1 MITVITGDDRIKAE
15 GEVKK
20 RLGEEYEVFEGEELE
35 PGDLTG
41 IFLGMSLF
49 SAGGRK
55 ILVKGML
62 ENKEAVE
69 ELMGRLEE
77 FLGTKAEVVIWEEK
91 IDKRSVLYK
100 KLGQA
105 GVEVKEFK
113 RGEEIDM
120 RAVLNIYNIA
130 LRDGKRA
137 LEEIEK
143 IESKQDPYMFFG
155 LMVAQALKQ
164 LEWRPN
170 GAREKRIVR
179 ELGEVDMEMK
189 TTAREPWIIVKS
201 FLVRLSS
208 L

>member
-49 SAGGRK
+49 GAGGRK

-69 ELMGRLEE
+69 ELMGRLGE
-77 FLGTKAEVVIWEEK
+77 FLGTEAEVVIWEEK

-120 RAVLNIYNIA
+120 RAVFNIYNIA
-130 LRDGKRA
+130 LRDGKWA

-143 IESKQDPYMFFG
+143 IENKQDPYMFFG

-170 GAREKRIVR
+170 GAREKRIVK

>member
-49 SAGGRK
+49 GAGGRK

-69 ELMGRLEE
+69 ELMGRLGE
-77 FLGTKAEVVIWEEK
+77 FLGTEAEVVIWEQK

-100 KLGQA
+100 KLG
-105 GVEVKEFK
+105 
-113 RGEEIDM
+113 
-120 RAVLNIYNIA
+120 
-130 LRDGKRA
+130 
-137 LEEIEK
+137 
-143 IESKQDPYMFFG
+143 
-155 LMVAQALKQ
+155 
-164 LEWRPN
+164 RPN
-170 GAREKRIVR
+170 
-179 ELGEVDMEMK
+179 
-189 TTAREPWIIVKS
+189 
-201 FLVRLSS
+201 FL
-208 L
+208 

>member
-49 SAGGRK
+49 GAGGRK

-69 ELMGRLEE
+69 ELMGRLGE
-77 FLGTKAEVVIWEEK
+77 FLGTEAEVVIWEEK

-113 RGEEIDM
+113 RIDM
-120 RAVLNIYNIA
+120 RAVFNIYNIA
-130 LRDGKRA
+130 LRDGKWA

-143 IESKQDPYMFFG
+143 IENKQDPYMFFG

-170 GAREKRIVR
+170 GAREKRIVK

>member
-49 SAGGRK
+49 GAGGRK

-69 ELMGRLEE
+69 ELMGRLGE
-77 FLGTKAEVVIWEEK
+77 FLGTEAEVVIWEEK

-120 RAVLNIYNIA
+120 RAVFNIYNIA
-130 LRDGKRA
+130 LRDGKWA

-143 IESKQDPYMFFG
+143 IENKQDPYMVFG

-170 GAREKRIVR
+170 GAREKRIVK

>member
-1 MITVITGDDRIKAE
+1 M
-15 GEVKK
+15 
-20 RLGEEYEVFEGEELE
+20 
-35 PGDLTG
+35 
-41 IFLGMSLF
+41 
-49 SAGGRK
+49 
-55 ILVKGML
+55 
-62 ENKEAVE
+62 
-69 ELMGRLEE
+69 
-77 FLGTKAEVVIWEEK
+77 
-91 IDKRSVLYK
+91 LYK

-120 RAVLNIYNIA
+120 RAVFNIYNIA
-130 LRDGKRA
+130 LRDGKWA

-143 IESKQDPYMFFG
+143 IENKQDPYMFFG

-170 GAREKRIVR
+170 GAREKRIVK